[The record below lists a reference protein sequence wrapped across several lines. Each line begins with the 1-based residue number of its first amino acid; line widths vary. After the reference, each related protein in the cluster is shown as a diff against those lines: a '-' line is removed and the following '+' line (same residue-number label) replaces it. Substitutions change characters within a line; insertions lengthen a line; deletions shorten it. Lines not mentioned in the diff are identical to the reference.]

1 MNSKKYV
8 ITETNI
14 QDAERLKAI
23 FEKRKKEAK
32 AKGIKFNQATFG
44 EKYDWSQGAV
54 GQYLNAMIPLNL
66 SAALKFAE
74 GLNVKLEE
82 FSPSLAKQVEGEMP
96 SSEKDVNTI
105 LDQIR
110 ALDNVRVDY
119 GDDDDSGDIRIPIY
133 DVYFCCGDGDA
144 EDFAFEEVKGERKF
158 PPHFFTDKNVKP
170 ENFKLVCA
178 KNDSQKPYINE
189 HDMVGI
195 DISDREIK
203 DGEMYAILLDGERMF
218 KRIFREPGNVL
229 RLHCYNPDYPDKIVT
244 ADNHSSLVIVGREVY
259 RAG

>member
-1 MNSKKYV
+1 MTKESKNLEFAKRL
-8 ITETNI
+8 NALMDSKGLSI
-14 QDAERLKAI
+14 QEVSDRAELNYEMVR
-23 FEKRKKEAK
+23 RYT
-32 AKGIKFNQATFG
+32 KGIAKPRDKGIET
-44 EKYDWSQGAV
+44 
-54 GQYLNAMIPLNL
+54 
-66 SAALKFAE
+66 
-74 GLNVKLEE
+74 
-82 FSPSLAKQVEGEMP
+82 LAKVLGTTAAYLDHGQSP
-96 SSEKDVNTI
+96 QDI

-119 GDDDDSGDIRIPIY
+119 GEDDDSGDIKIPIY
-133 DVYFCCGDGDA
+133 DVYFCCGDGDT
-144 EDFAFEEVKGERKF
+144 EEFAFEEIKGERKF
-158 PPHFFTDKNVKP
+158 PPHFFTDKGVKP

-189 HDMVGI
+189 HDIVGI
-195 DISDREIK
+195 DISDREVK

-244 ADNHSSLVIVGREVY
+244 AENHSSLVIVGREMY

>member
-1 MNSKKYV
+1 MAEEFKHLEFAKRLNGLMDSK
-8 ITETNI
+8 NLSI
-14 QDAERLKAI
+14 QDISDRTKINYEMVRRYTKGMAKPRDAGI
-23 FEKRKKEAK
+23 EK
-32 AKGIKFNQATFG
+32 
-44 EKYDWSQGAV
+44 
-54 GQYLNAMIPLNL
+54 
-66 SAALKFAE
+66 
-74 GLNVKLEE
+74 
-82 FSPSLAKQVEGEMP
+82 LAKVLGTTSAYLDYGQDTQSV
-96 SSEKDVNTI
+96 

-144 EDFAFEEVKGERKF
+144 EEFAFEEVKGERKF

-244 ADNHSSLVIVGREVY
+244 AENHSSLVIVGREMY

>member
-1 MNSKKYV
+1 MAEEFKHLEFANRLNGLMDSK
-8 ITETNI
+8 NLSI
-14 QDAERLKAI
+14 QDISDRTKINYEMVRRYTKGMAKPRDAGI
-23 FEKRKKEAK
+23 EK
-32 AKGIKFNQATFG
+32 
-44 EKYDWSQGAV
+44 
-54 GQYLNAMIPLNL
+54 
-66 SAALKFAE
+66 
-74 GLNVKLEE
+74 
-82 FSPSLAKQVEGEMP
+82 LAKVLGTTSAYLDYGQDTQSV
-96 SSEKDVNTI
+96 

-144 EDFAFEEVKGERKF
+144 EEFAFEEVKGERKF

-244 ADNHSSLVIVGREVY
+244 AENHSSLVIVGREMY

>member
-1 MNSKKYV
+1 MSE
-8 ITETNI
+8 ITE
-14 QDAERLKAI
+14 RLIARANELGLKQTDLIKGTGAGKTTVHKWFNHLNDPSAKYLDDLSKTLKTTTQWLLTGNDSSDKAD
-23 FEKRKKEAK
+23 
-32 AKGIKFNQATFG
+32 NTQA
-44 EKYDWSQGAV
+44 
-54 GQYLNAMIPLNL
+54 
-66 SAALKFAE
+66 
-74 GLNVKLEE
+74 
-82 FSPSLAKQVEGEMP
+82 
-96 SSEKDVNTI
+96 I
-105 LDQIR
+105 LDKIR
-110 ALDNVRVDY
+110 ALDNIRVDY
-119 GDDDDSGDIRIPIY
+119 GDDDMGGIRIPIY
-133 DVYFCCGDGDA
+133 DVYFCCGDGDC
-144 EDFAFEEVKGERKF
+144 EEFAFEDIKGDRIF

-195 DISDREIK
+195 DVSDREIK

-244 ADNHSSLVIVGREVY
+244 AENHSSLVIVGREMY

>member
-1 MNSKKYV
+1 MSE
-8 ITETNI
+8 ITE
-14 QDAERLKAI
+14 RLIARANELGLKQTDLIKGTGAGKTTVHKW
-23 FEKRKKEAK
+23 FNHLNDPSAK
-32 AKGIKFNQATFG
+32 
-44 EKYDWSQGAV
+44 
-54 GQYLNAMIPLNL
+54 YLDDL
-66 SAALKFAE
+66 SKTLKTTTQWLLTGRE
-74 GLNVKLEE
+74 
-82 FSPSLAKQVEGEMP
+82 PS
-96 SSEKDVNTI
+96 DNTQSV

-119 GDDDDSGDIRIPIY
+119 GDDDDSGIRIPIY

-144 EDFAFEEVKGERKF
+144 EEFAFEEIKGDRIF

-244 ADNHSSLVIVGREVY
+244 ADNHSSLVIVGREMY

>member
-1 MNSKKYV
+1 M
-8 ITETNI
+8 
-14 QDAERLKAI
+14 
-23 FEKRKKEAK
+23 AK
-32 AKGIKFNQATFG
+32 
-44 EKYDWSQGAV
+44 
-54 GQYLNAMIPLNL
+54 
-66 SAALKFAE
+66 
-74 GLNVKLEE
+74 E
-82 FSPSLAKQVEGEMP
+82 FSGIDVIRRENTKALMSEAGLSRKEFSEQSGIDYGLLGHYIGKNPTKRIGDETAQKVEKFFKKP
-96 SSEKDVNTI
+96 KNWLDHDHASDKI

-110 ALDNVRVDY
+110 ELDNVRVDY
-119 GDDDDSGDIRIPIY
+119 GNDDDSGDIRIPIY

-144 EDFAFEEVKGERKF
+144 EEFAFEEVKGERKF
-158 PPHFFTDKNVKP
+158 PPHFFTDKGVKP

-189 HDMVGI
+189 HDIVGI

-244 ADNHSSLVIVGREVY
+244 ADNHSSLVIVGREMY

>member
-1 MNSKKYV
+1 MTKESKNLEFAKRL
-8 ITETNI
+8 NALMDSKGLSI
-14 QDAERLKAI
+14 QDVSDRAELNYEMVR
-23 FEKRKKEAK
+23 RYT
-32 AKGIKFNQATFG
+32 KGIAKPRDAG
-44 EKYDWSQGAV
+44 IEK
-54 GQYLNAMIPLNL
+54 
-66 SAALKFAE
+66 
-74 GLNVKLEE
+74 
-82 FSPSLAKQVEGEMP
+82 LAKVLGTTSAYLDYGQDTQSV
-96 SSEKDVNTI
+96 

-110 ALDNVRVDY
+110 ALDNVKVDY
-119 GDDDDSGDIRIPIY
+119 GEDDMGGIRIPIY

-144 EDFAFEEVKGERKF
+144 EDFAFEEVKGNRIF
-158 PPHFFTDKNVKP
+158 PPHFFTDTGVKP

-244 ADNHSSLVIVGREVY
+244 AENHSSLVIVGREMY

>member
-1 MNSKKYV
+1 MSE
-8 ITETNI
+8 ITE
-14 QDAERLKAI
+14 RLIARANELGLKQADLI
-23 FEKRKKEAK
+23 KGTGAGKTTVHKWFNHLNDPSAK
-32 AKGIKFNQATFG
+32 
-44 EKYDWSQGAV
+44 
-54 GQYLNAMIPLNL
+54 YLDDL
-66 SAALKFAE
+66 SKTLKTTPQWLLT
-74 GLNVKLEE
+74 G
-82 FSPSLAKQVEGEMP
+82 
-96 SSEKDVNTI
+96 SEPTDNTQSV

-110 ALDNVRVDY
+110 ELDNVRVDY

-144 EDFAFEEVKGERKF
+144 EEFAFEEVKGERKF
-158 PPHFFTDKNVKP
+158 PPHFFTDKGVKP

-244 ADNHSSLVIVGREVY
+244 AENHSSLVIVGREMY

>member
-1 MNSKKYV
+1 MKGRKP
-8 ITETNI
+8 IGLE
-14 QDAERLKAI
+14 AAI
-23 FEKRKKEAK
+23 AMAK
-32 AKGIKFNQATFG
+32 A
-44 EKYDWSQGAV
+44 
-54 GQYLNAMIPLNL
+54 
-66 SAALKFAE
+66 
-74 GLNVKLEE
+74 LNVSVADI
-82 FSPSLAKQVEGEMP
+82 SPSLALTYADMP
-96 SSEKDVNTI
+96 TNSQPVQHI

-119 GDDDDSGDIRIPIY
+119 DDDDDSGDIKIPIY
-133 DVYFCCGDGDA
+133 DVYFCCGNGDA
-144 EDFAFEEVKGERKF
+144 EEFAFEEIKGERKF
-158 PPHFFTDKNVKP
+158 PPHFFTDKGVKP

-244 ADNHSSLVIVGREVY
+244 AENHSSLVIVGREMY
-259 RAG
+259 RAGWYEHDHPRPHQTKAVKSVIGPS

>member
-1 MNSKKYV
+1 MSTV
-8 ITETNI
+8 G
-14 QDAERLKAI
+14 ERI
-23 FEKRKKEAK
+23 FELRN
-32 AKGIKFNQATFG
+32 AKGKKMSRELLG
-44 EKYDWSQGAV
+44 EKIGVSKTAIKNWEDGENSPKV
-54 GQYLNAMIPLNL
+54 E
-66 SAALKFAE
+66 F
-74 GLNVKLEE
+74 LEE
-82 FSPSLAKQVEGEMP
+82 LAKYFNVSFHWLATGEGSMEP
-96 SSEKDVNTI
+96 TI
-105 LDQIR
+105 LDKIR

-119 GDDDDSGDIRIPIY
+119 GDDDMGGIRIPIY
-133 DVYFCCGDGDA
+133 DVYFCCGDGDC
-144 EDFAFEEVKGERKF
+144 EEFAFEDIKGDRIF
-158 PPHFFTDKNVKP
+158 PPHFFTDKGVKP

-244 ADNHSSLVIVGREVY
+244 AENHSSLVIVGREMY

>member
-1 MNSKKYV
+1 MTKESKNLEFAKRL
-8 ITETNI
+8 NALMDSKGLSI
-14 QDAERLKAI
+14 QDVSDRAELNYEMVR
-23 FEKRKKEAK
+23 RYT
-32 AKGIKFNQATFG
+32 KGIAKPRDAG
-44 EKYDWSQGAV
+44 IEK
-54 GQYLNAMIPLNL
+54 
-66 SAALKFAE
+66 
-74 GLNVKLEE
+74 
-82 FSPSLAKQVEGEMP
+82 LAKVLGTTSAYLDYGQDTQSV
-96 SSEKDVNTI
+96 

-110 ALDNVRVDY
+110 ALDNVKVDY
-119 GDDDDSGDIRIPIY
+119 GEDDMGGIRIPIY

-144 EDFAFEEVKGERKF
+144 EDFAFEEVKGNRIF
-158 PPHFFTDKNVKP
+158 PPHFFTDKGVKP

-244 ADNHSSLVIVGREVY
+244 AENHSSLVIVGREMY

>member
-1 MNSKKYV
+1 MAEEFKHLEFAKRLNSLMDNK
-8 ITETNI
+8 NLSI
-14 QDAERLKAI
+14 QDISDRTKINYEMVRRYTKG
-23 FEKRKKEAK
+23 K
-32 AKGIKFNQATFG
+32 AKPRDAGI
-44 EKYDWSQGAV
+44 EK
-54 GQYLNAMIPLNL
+54 
-66 SAALKFAE
+66 
-74 GLNVKLEE
+74 
-82 FSPSLAKQVEGEMP
+82 LAKVLGTTSAYLDHGQDTQSV
-96 SSEKDVNTI
+96 

-119 GDDDDSGDIRIPIY
+119 GDDDISGIRIPIY

-144 EDFAFEEVKGERKF
+144 EDFAFEEVKGERIF
-158 PPHFFTDKNVKP
+158 PPHFFTDKGVKP

-195 DISDREIK
+195 DVSDREIK

-244 ADNHSSLVIVGREVY
+244 AENHSSLVIVGREVY

>member
-1 MNSKKYV
+1 MAEEFKHLEFAKRLNSLMDSK
-8 ITETNI
+8 NLSI
-14 QDAERLKAI
+14 QDISDRTKINYEMVRRYTKGMAKPRDAGI
-23 FEKRKKEAK
+23 EKLAK
-32 AKGIKFNQATFG
+32 ALGTTSAYLDYGQ
-44 EKYDWSQGAV
+44 ESQSV
-54 GQYLNAMIPLNL
+54 
-66 SAALKFAE
+66 
-74 GLNVKLEE
+74 
-82 FSPSLAKQVEGEMP
+82 
-96 SSEKDVNTI
+96 

-110 ALDNVRVDY
+110 ALDNVRIDY

-144 EDFAFEEVKGERKF
+144 EEFAFEEVKGERKF

-218 KRIFREPGNVL
+218 KRIFRDPGNVL

-244 ADNHSSLVIVGREVY
+244 AENHSSLVIVGREMY

>member
-1 MNSKKYV
+1 MSE
-8 ITETNI
+8 ITE
-14 QDAERLKAI
+14 RLIARANELGLKQADLI
-23 FEKRKKEAK
+23 KGTGAGKTTVHKWFNHLNDPSAK
-32 AKGIKFNQATFG
+32 
-44 EKYDWSQGAV
+44 
-54 GQYLNAMIPLNL
+54 YLDDL
-66 SAALKFAE
+66 SKTLKTTTQWLLTGRE
-74 GLNVKLEE
+74 
-82 FSPSLAKQVEGEMP
+82 PS
-96 SSEKDVNTI
+96 DNTQSV
-105 LDQIR
+105 LDQIH

-144 EDFAFEEVKGERKF
+144 EEFAFEEVKGERKF

-244 ADNHSSLVIVGREVY
+244 AENHSSLVIVGREMY

>member
-1 MNSKKYV
+1 MAEEFKHLEFAKRLNSLMDSK
-8 ITETNI
+8 NLSI
-14 QDAERLKAI
+14 QDISDRTKINYEMVRRYTKGMAKPRDAGI
-23 FEKRKKEAK
+23 EKLAK
-32 AKGIKFNQATFG
+32 ALGTTSA
-44 EKYDWSQGAV
+44 YLDY
-54 GQYLNAMIPLNL
+54 GQEPQ
-66 SAALKFAE
+66 S
-74 GLNVKLEE
+74 V
-82 FSPSLAKQVEGEMP
+82 
-96 SSEKDVNTI
+96 

-144 EDFAFEEVKGERKF
+144 EEFAFEEVKGERKF

-244 ADNHSSLVIVGREVY
+244 AENHSSLVIVGREMY

>member
-1 MNSKKYV
+1 MHESLVRLYEVSKKDKPSD
-8 ITETNI
+8 IAF
-14 QDAERLKAI
+14 D
-23 FEKRKKEAK
+23 
-32 AKGIKFNQATFG
+32 
-44 EKYDWSQGAV
+44 
-54 GQYLNAMIPLNL
+54 
-66 SAALKFAE
+66 
-74 GLNVKLEE
+74 LNVGNSTVTNWGKRGVSKDGAIAAGRVYKCDPNYILTG
-82 FSPSLAKQVEGEMP
+82 STTASSSTDKQSVDE
-96 SSEKDVNTI
+96 I

-110 ALDNVRVDY
+110 ALDNVKVDY
-119 GDDDDSGDIRIPIY
+119 GEDDDSGDIKIPIY
-133 DVYFCCGDGDA
+133 DVYFCCGDGDT
-144 EDFAFEEVKGERKF
+144 EEFAFEEIKGERKF
-158 PPHFFTDKNVKP
+158 PPHFFTDKGVKP

-189 HDMVGI
+189 HDIVGI

-244 ADNHSSLVIVGREVY
+244 AENHSSLVIVGREMY

>member
-1 MNSKKYV
+1 MSE
-8 ITETNI
+8 ITE
-14 QDAERLKAI
+14 RLIARANELGLKQTDLIKGTGAGKTTVHKW
-23 FEKRKKEAK
+23 FNHLNDPSAK
-32 AKGIKFNQATFG
+32 
-44 EKYDWSQGAV
+44 
-54 GQYLNAMIPLNL
+54 YLDDL
-66 SAALKFAE
+66 SKTLKTTTQWLLT
-74 GLNVKLEE
+74 G
-82 FSPSLAKQVEGEMP
+82 
-96 SSEKDVNTI
+96 SEPTDNTQSV

-144 EDFAFEEVKGERKF
+144 EDFAFEEVKGDRIF

-189 HDMVGI
+189 HDIVGI

-244 ADNHSSLVIVGREVY
+244 ADNHSSLVIVGREMY